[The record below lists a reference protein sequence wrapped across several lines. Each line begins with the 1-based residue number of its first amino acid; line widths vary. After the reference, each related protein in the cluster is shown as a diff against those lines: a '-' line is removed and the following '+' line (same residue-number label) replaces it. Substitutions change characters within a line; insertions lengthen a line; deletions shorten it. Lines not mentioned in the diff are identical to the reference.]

1 MLMEAGCKQ
10 GGNCDHKPGGVESS
24 VVWVWEEEGTQV
36 VQLLGLK
43 ASGRPMDSPVVQ
55 DTRTKFRVVSHEKGG
70 RLVSHQAA
78 RGGKDEE
85 AAVSSLF

>member
-1 MLMEAGCKQ
+1 MEAGCKQ
-10 GGNCDHKPGGVESS
+10 GGNCDHKPGGVEPS

-55 DTRTKFRVVSHEKGG
+55 DTRAKFGVLSHEKGG

-85 AAVSSLF
+85 AAVSGLF